1 MLALEKIERDTR
13 LANDRSVQ
21 SMKFADV
28 VPDNKQDD
36 PCHHGEKYVEI
47 GLWRFQNGSYNCY
60 RLFKVKRP
68 VVFNYR
74 KTEDEK
80 LSYFLFKGEDGQLFY
95 LQKSGEKID
104 R

>member
-47 GLWRFQNGSYNCY
+47 GLWRF
-60 RLFKVKRP
+60 
-68 VVFNYR
+68 
-74 KTEDEK
+74 
-80 LSYFLFKGEDGQLFY
+80 
-95 LQKSGEKID
+95 
-104 R
+104 